1 MEEIPIEEIPT
12 EEILIEKKNINM
24 KFTRNL
30 LLQETDKYLLPDYPI
45 TVEQLEIVKEY
56 RQALRDFTKNNH
68 TMPDRPDFINTMN

>member
-1 MEEIPIEEIPT
+1 MEEIPTIEIPT

-45 TVEQLEIVKEY
+45 TPDQLEIVKEY
-56 RQALRDFTKNNH
+56 RQALRNFTQNDYI
-68 TMPDRPDFINTMN
+68 MPNRPDFIILMN